1 MLTFGDVPQFL
12 RVLCEI
18 PNWTGLLLSANL
30 ARSRENKKSLP
41 FCHSLNSRLIRDN
54 THNVMGESRQE
65 LLAWLNDVSL
75 LILLLHGREADV
87 VALTTQSNQ
96 DRAMWSWSCTLSNS
110 RQHIP

>member
-1 MLTFGDVPQFL
+1 M
-12 RVLCEI
+12 
-18 PNWTGLLLSANL
+18 SANL
-30 ARSRENKKSLP
+30 VCSEKQKSVLS
-41 FCHSLNSRLIRDN
+41 HLGRLIRDN

-110 RQHIP
+110 RQHIPYPSLSLPSSP